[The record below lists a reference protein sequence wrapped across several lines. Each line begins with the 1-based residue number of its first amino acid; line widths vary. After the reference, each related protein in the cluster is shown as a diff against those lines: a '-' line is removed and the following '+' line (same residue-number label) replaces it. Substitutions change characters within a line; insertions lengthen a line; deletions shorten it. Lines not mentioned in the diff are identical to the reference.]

1 MLMSA
6 ILSAI
11 CIYFQYIEFEKK
23 GFIGGFFVKIIFLVL
38 NLFLIG
44 KIKTLALFVWLVY
57 IVKILILCFIEYV
70 MYNRTRNMMSWIIS
84 CFIIELIIEIVL
96 RFI

>member
-44 KIKTLALFVWLVY
+44 NIKTLALFVWFVY
-57 IVKILILCFIEYV
+57 IVKILIL
-70 MYNRTRNMMSWIIS
+70 
-84 CFIIELIIEIVL
+84 
-96 RFI
+96 